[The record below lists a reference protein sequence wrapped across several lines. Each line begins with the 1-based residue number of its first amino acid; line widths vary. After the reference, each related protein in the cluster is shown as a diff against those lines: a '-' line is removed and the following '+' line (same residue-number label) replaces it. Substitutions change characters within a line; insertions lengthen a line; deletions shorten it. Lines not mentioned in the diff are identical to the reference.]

1 MKKLIIIALLLTI
14 LIACSKDVKESDDI
28 IKIVA
33 TNSIAADLINN
44 IVKDKADVYSM
55 VPEGRDPHMYEPLPK
70 DIDSVMKADI
80 IFYNGFNLETGG
92 GWFDDLI
99 KVTDKSDV
107 IFRLTR
113 DVEAIYLSSSENE
126 FSEDPH
132 AWLDVSNAI
141 KYIDVIL
148 EEMIILDPIN
158 SEYYINNHS
167 EYLQELLLLNDYAK
181 DKLSE
186 VSVGDRI
193 LVTSEGAFKY
203 FAKAYDFTA
212 QYIWEINTDNQGTP
226 EQMNR
231 ILNIIKENNVKA
243 LFTESSLSPKTMEMV
258 SYETKIDIASTLFTD
273 SLAKK
278 GSEGDTYITMMR
290 WNIDKISDAL
300 KKKKT

>member
-1 MKKLIIIALLLTI
+1 MKKFIIITLVLTLLL
-14 LIACSKDVKESDDI
+14 ACGKEEKENDNR
-28 IKIVA
+28 IKVVA
-33 TNSIAADLINN
+33 TNSIAADLIQN

-55 VPEGRDPHMYEPLPK
+55 VPEGQDPHMYEPLPK
-70 DIDSVMKADI
+70 DIDAVMNADI

-99 KVTDKSDV
+99 KVTDKSKDV
-107 IFRLTR
+107 FRLTR
-113 DVEAIYLSSSENE
+113 DVEAIYLSSSETE
-126 FSEDPH
+126 LSEDPH

-148 EEMIILDPIN
+148 EEIIILDPIN
-158 SEYYINNHS
+158 SEYYLNNHS
-167 EYLQELLLLNDYAK
+167 EYLEELVLLNDYAK
-181 DKLSE
+181 EKLSE
-186 VSVGDRI
+186 VSISDRI

-203 FAKAYDFTA
+203 FAKAYDFNA

-231 ILNIIKENNVKA
+231 ILSIIKENKVKA

-258 SYETKIDIASTLFTD
+258 SYETKINIASTLFTD

-290 WNIDKISDAL
+290 WNIDKISEAL
-300 KKKKT
+300 K